1 MPAIQNSKSHASRDP
16 YFIAIALV
24 FLANV
29 ILAVVYT
36 IRQWPMHS
44 RSHLWWIVTA
54 VALMTLTMRLRAYAT
69 KNQDRIIR
77 LEERFRYAA
86 VLAPATLEKAA
97 ALTLPQIIALR
108 FASDAE
114 LPALIDRALR
124 DDLAPK
130 QIKASITDWQ
140 PDHHRV

>member
-1 MPAIQNSKSHASRDP
+1 MPATQNFKNHTSRDIH
-16 YFIAIALV
+16 FIPIGLI
-24 FLANV
+24 FLTNFV
-29 ILAVVYT
+29 LAVVYT

-44 RSHLWWIVTA
+44 RSHLWWIVMA
-54 VALMTLTMRLRAYAT
+54 AAFIALLLRVRAYAT

-86 VLAPATLEKAA
+86 ILAPGTLEKAA

-114 LPALIDRALR
+114 LPGLID
-124 DDLAPK
+124 LAVREQLTGK
-130 QIKASITDWQ
+130 QIKERITDWQ
-140 PDHHRV
+140 PDHQRV